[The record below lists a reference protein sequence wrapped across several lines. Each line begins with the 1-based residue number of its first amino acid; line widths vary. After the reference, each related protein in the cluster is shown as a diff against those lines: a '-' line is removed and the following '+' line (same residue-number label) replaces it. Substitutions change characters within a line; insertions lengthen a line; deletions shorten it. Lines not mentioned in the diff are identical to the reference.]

1 MSCGLLRPP
10 HLGFM
15 QIYGWEFLVVC
26 HHNDNF
32 GDHRHCES
40 GSRPRDQRVEY
51 LHGWESVKVTHHPAR
66 FGSHKHCG
74 NGVLKKFVSLTMVT
88 MKMGNKQ
95 TITVIIATV
104 AIRNNTSSKTQI
116 FYIWTTTDKTEL
128 TGKEQGNK
136 KCCNLKKIHFQ

>member
-1 MSCGLLRPP
+1 MGGSSLWYVIT
-10 HLGFM
+10 M
-15 QIYGWEFLVVC
+15 TILVTIGIAKV
-26 HHNDNF
+26 DQ
-32 GDHRHCES
+32 DH
-40 GSRPRDQRVEY
+40 VIKEY

-104 AIRNNTSSKTQI
+104 AIRNNTSSKTKI
-116 FYIWTTTDKTEL
+116 FYIRTTTDKTEL